1 MRIRKDLAAGLV
13 VLLAATALGCGKRD
27 AAGSSAASAKGAE
40 RESDQSREARFDKH
54 AQEQIASS
62 QAFEARKWLKT
73 PKHVI
78 FKHAKGQVAQLVD
91 EFYQAGASQVY
102 VAGVEEHEGSQF
114 GTMLIVALP
123 SDAAARKKIFAIAK
137 QAEDLFQN
145 DPTSDAKQK
154 YLLFSLD

>member
-1 MRIRKDLAAGLV
+1 HAVIPPSDKGALVLFLEYNRVPDWISRPRVGARMRIKKGLATGLV

-27 AAGSSAASAKGAE
+27 AGGSSAASAKGAE

-54 AQEQIASS
+54 AEEQIASS

-73 PKHVI
+73 TRHVI
-78 FKHAKGQVAQLVD
+78 FKHANQQVAQLVD

-114 GTMLIVALP
+114 GTMLI
-123 SDAAARKKIFAIAK
+123 
-137 QAEDLFQN
+137 
-145 DPTSDAKQK
+145 
-154 YLLFSLD
+154 